1 MTDAAGS
8 GPPPPEQLRETLKEK
23 TVPELIKK
31 CKEAGI
37 SGYSNKRKEEL
48 IDLLVLKKPRLDKQV
63 HHVGALDRTGLR
75 SLRAVVFV
83 FLFPTALSSYRD
95 AREIMQVRPPAPQDS
110 LGQQLLRA
118 AQLEAAAKEE
128 SIGNEE
134 ASVRLRLLSVRAV
147 KWCAMPMQRCL
158 SMPLFPAFSPFV
170 SLSIVGLAGSVRT
183 RSCECD
189 EPHRTLGQMMR
200 TLRTRPTV

>member
-1 MTDAAGS
+1 MAS
-8 GPPPPEQLRETLKEK
+8 GLLLGYRPQSSQRRRTPEQLRETLKDE

-48 IDLLVLKKPRLDKQV
+48 IDLLVFKKRRLLQV
-63 HHVGALDRTGLR
+63 HH
-75 SLRAVVFV
+75 LRAVVFV

-95 AREIMQVRPPAPQDS
+95 AREIMQVRPPPQQD
-110 LGQQLLRA
+110 
-118 AQLEAAAKEE
+118 
-128 SIGNEE
+128 EE
-134 ASVRLRLLSVRAV
+134 ASVRLRLLSVCAV
-147 KWCAMPMQRCL
+147 KWCAMPMQCCL
-158 SMPLFPAFSPFV
+158 SMPLFPAFSPFF

-183 RSCECD
+183 RWCECD

-200 TLRTRPTV
+200 TLRTRLTV

>member
-1 MTDAAGS
+1 MRLQRAEVAGTGSAATT
-8 GPPPPEQLRETLKEK
+8 PTPEQLRETLQKT
-23 TVPELIKK
+23 TVPDLIEK
-31 CKEAGI
+31 CKAAGI
-37 SGYSNKRKEEL
+37 GGYSNKRKDEL
-48 IDLLVLKKPRLDKQV
+48 IDLLVRKRPRLDEQV
-63 HHVGALDRTGLR
+63 HSAGALDRTGLR

-110 LGQQLLRA
+110 LGQQIIRA

-147 KWCAMPMQRCL
+147 KWCAMPMQCCL
-158 SMPLFPAFSPFV
+158 SMRLFPAFSPFCFRYP
-170 SLSIVGLAGSVRT
+170 L
-183 RSCECD
+183 
-189 EPHRTLGQMMR
+189 
-200 TLRTRPTV
+200 

>member
-8 GPPPPEQLRETLKEK
+8 GPPPEQLREMLKK
-23 TVPELIKK
+23 DTVPDLIKK
-31 CKEAGI
+31 CKAAGI
-37 SGYSNKRKEEL
+37 SGYSNKRREEL

-63 HHVGALDRTGLR
+63 HHAGAPDRTGLR